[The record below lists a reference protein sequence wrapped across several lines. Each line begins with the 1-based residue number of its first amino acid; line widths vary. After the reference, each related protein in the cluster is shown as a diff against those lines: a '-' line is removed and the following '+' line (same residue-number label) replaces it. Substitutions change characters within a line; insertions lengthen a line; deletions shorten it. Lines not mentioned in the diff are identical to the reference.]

1 MPLYESYATKANLA
15 EYLFIPVN
23 QLPTDSE
30 RLLSRASE
38 LVKHATVGN
47 IDIYNENHLE
57 AAKKAVCAQVE
68 YWLNIGED
76 KAIVGNIKNYSI
88 GDLSVTYDELIS
100 NKGAL
105 CDRARMFLNDYGLLY
120 RGI

>member
-1 MPLYESYATKANLA
+1 MPLYESYATKEDLL
-15 EYLFIPVN
+15 EYLCVSIDK
-23 QLPTDSE
+23 LPYDIE
-30 RLLSRASE
+30 RLLARASE
-38 LVKHATVGN
+38 LVKHSTIGN
-47 IDIYNENHLE
+47 IDIYNENHLL

-76 KAIVGNIKNYSI
+76 KAIVDNIKNYSI